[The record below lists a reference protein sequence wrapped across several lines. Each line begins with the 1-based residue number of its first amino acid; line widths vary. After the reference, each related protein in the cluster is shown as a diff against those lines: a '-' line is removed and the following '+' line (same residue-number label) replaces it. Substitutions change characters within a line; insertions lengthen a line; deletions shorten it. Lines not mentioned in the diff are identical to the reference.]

1 MPSDHRF
8 QYGSPYRSGKDS
20 KQGLVTAVTPLL
32 GTLRSLGYWVSDEV
46 VAVVKNL
53 AGE

>member
-1 MPSDHRF
+1 MTDEMAVR
-8 QYGSPYRSGKDS
+8 
-20 KQGLVTAVTPLL
+20 QGLVTAVGPLL
-32 GTLRSLGYWVSDEV
+32 GAIRHLGYWVSDEV